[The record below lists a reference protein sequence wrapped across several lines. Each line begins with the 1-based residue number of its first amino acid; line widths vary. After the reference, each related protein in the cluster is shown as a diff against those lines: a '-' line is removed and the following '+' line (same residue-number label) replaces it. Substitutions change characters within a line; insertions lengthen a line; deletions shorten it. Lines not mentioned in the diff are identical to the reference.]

1 MDRKALALE
10 CLEVEAVGGSVRQF
24 LLEHGCLSPW
34 GTWYRLQIEELG
46 RKDAQITDGKG
57 DEEKMKK
64 ITLEQKK
71 KAVQIAIDGGDP
83 LEYLRN
89 HGSKN
94 PSGLWW
100 TIKNDV
106 KSADPEL
113 YAKIPM
119 LNAAKKKPEPVKAVE
134 SPEGVLTM
142 APLELTDTQKEK
154 IAEKITVRKEEPE
167 KDRHI
172 MDGFTVT
179 SIRGKYGEY
188 HKDTMSAS
196 LDFLGTDGETIS
208 MRPEAWKEWLEEVSR
223 VLGLFEN
230 CQKRV

>member
-10 CLEVEAVGGSVRQF
+10 CLEVEEAGGSVRQF
-24 LLEHGCLSPW
+24 LHERGCLSPW

-46 RKDAQITDGKG
+46 RKDAQITEGKG

-113 YAKIPM
+113 YARIPM
-119 LNAAKKKPEPVKAVE
+119 LNAVRKNKPETETAVPVDKETVVAAEEAKPQIPERLIAKIEVE
-134 SPEGVLTM
+134 N
-142 APLELTDTQKEK
+142 PL
-154 IAEKITVRKEEPE
+154 
-167 KDRHI
+167 

-179 SIRGKYGEY
+179 SIRGKFGEY
-188 HKDTMSAS
+188 HMDIMNKS
-196 LDFLGTDGETIS
+196 LDFTSTEGVDICMT
-208 MRPEAWKEWLEEVSR
+208 PQAWKGFVDEVSR
-223 VLGLFEN
+223 VMEILKN
-230 CQKRV
+230 

>member
-10 CLEVEAVGGSVRQF
+10 CLEVEAAGGSVREF
-24 LLEHGCLSPW
+24 LREHGCLSPW

-46 RKDAQITDGKG
+46 RKDAQITEGKG

-119 LNAAKKKPEPVKAVE
+119 LNA
-134 SPEGVLTM
+134 
-142 APLELTDTQKEK
+142 
-154 IAEKITVRKEEPE
+154 VRKNKPE
-167 KDRHI
+167 KDEPVPVDKETVAAAEEAKPQIPERLI
-172 MDGFTVT
+172 AKIEVENPLMDGFTVT

-223 VLGLFEN
+223 VLGIFEN
-230 CQKRV
+230 